1 MTQVNEELKSVCAES
16 LEAFRKQK
24 EDYTEIESKLEW
36 VLGSYDYD
44 QNPVG
49 LHEFAVKS
57 LEIMKEVKKE
67 KPRAFAKKL
76 MDKSEKT
83 IKKYEEEVVA

>member
-1 MTQVNEELKSVCAES
+1 MTQVNEALKSVCEES

-36 VLGSYDYD
+36 VLGSYSYD
-44 QNPVG
+44 HNPAG

-57 LEIMKEVKKE
+57 LAIMKDVKKE
-67 KPRAFAKKL
+67 KPRAFTKKL
-76 MDKSEKT
+76 IDKSEKT
-83 IKKYEEEVVA
+83 IKQYEEEVAA